1 MFTPRLRASA
11 TLDRQSHKRGDEAYL
26 EGLIAAPE
34 AKFLVLAGHKPVIQ
48 SEGMPGGETDEP
60 TGTIRWF
67 GRDDMLNLGLP
78 VTEAFFLGVDP
89 ADGGGRFAISV
100 SEHRARNAPGAV
112 HVMRPIV
119 DLRTLAM
126 QGALPDEDL
135 SLLGMAKALAHW
147 HDVSRCCG
155 HCGGTT
161 MVKDGGWRRQ
171 CWACGQQHFPRTDPV
186 VIMLVVDRS
195 GERCLLG
202 HESRFNENMW
212 STLAG
217 FLEPGEDIE
226 HAVRREVFEEAG
238 LRIGE
243 VKFHSTQPWPFPHS
257 LMIGC
262 HAIAETTDIKIDPNE
277 IVDARWFSRGD
288 IQQMLEGKHPNG
300 LWVPGKQAIARS
312 LILAFANG
320 EV

>member
-1 MFTPRLRASA
+1 MFKPRLRASA
-11 TLDRQSHKRGDEAYL
+11 RLDRQSQKRTDEAYL
-26 EGLIAAPE
+26 ESRLND
-34 AKFLVLAGHKPVIQ
+34 AKSRFLVLAGHKPVIL
-48 SEGMPGGETDEP
+48 SNGTPSGDDGEP
-60 TGTIRWF
+60 TGEIRWF
-67 GRDDMLNLGLP
+67 TRDEMQELGLP
-78 VTEAFFLGVDP
+78 VADAYFLGIDP
-89 ADGGGRFAISV
+89 ADDSAKFAISV
-100 SEHRARNAPGAV
+100 SEHRARNAPGAM

-119 DLRTLAM
+119 DLRSLAM
-126 QGALPDEDL
+126 QGALHDEDL

-147 HDVSRCCG
+147 HEISRCCG

-186 VIMLVVDRS
+186 VIMLVVDPVNN
-195 GERCLLG
+195 RCLLG
-202 HESRFNENMW
+202 HEARFVENMW

-226 HAVRREVFEEAG
+226 HAVRREVHEEAG

-262 HAIAETTDIKIDPNE
+262 HAIAETTDIEIDPEE
-277 IVDARWFSRGD
+277 IVDARWFSREE
-288 IQQMLEGKHPNG
+288 IKQMVAGEHPEG

-312 LILAFANG
+312 LILSFMDG

>member
-1 MFTPRLRASA
+1 MFKPRLRASS
-11 TLDRQSHKRGDEAYL
+11 TLDRQSQRRNDAGYL
-26 EGLIAAPE
+26 ESLMAAPTSR
-34 AKFLVLAGHKPVIQ
+34 FLVLAGHKPVIA
-48 SEGMPGGETDEP
+48 SDGTPIGPEDEP
-60 TGTIRWF
+60 TGSIRWF
-67 GRDDMLNLGLP
+67 SRDEMQEFGLP
-78 VTEAFFLGVDP
+78 VSEAFFLGVDP
-89 ADGGGRFAISV
+89 ADEGGRFAISV

-112 HVMRPIV
+112 HVMRPVV
-119 DLRTLAM
+119 DLRSLAM
-126 QGALPDEDL
+126 QGALPDEEL

-161 MVKDGGWRRQ
+161 MVKDGGWRRE

-186 VIMLVVDRS
+186 VIMLVVDPANN
-195 GERCLLG
+195 RCLLG
-202 HESRFNENMW
+202 HEARFNENMW

-226 HAVRREVFEEAG
+226 HAVRREVLEEAG
-238 LRIGE
+238 LKVGE
-243 VKFHSTQPWPFPHS
+243 VRFHSTQPWPFPHS

-262 HAIAETTDIKIDPNE
+262 IGIAETTDISIDPDE
-277 IVDARWFSRGD
+277 IVDARWFSRDD
-288 IQQMLEGKHPNG
+288 IKLMLEGTHPEN

-312 LILAFANG
+312 LVLAFANG